1 MFDVRCSICD
11 VSRWCKV
18 LALCFVVFVT
28 SDIALRTSNIALAQ
42 SDAEHQ
48 QFLFA
53 YKLLQRGELTEA
65 SAEFDEY
72 LGKFPAGEKLGD
84 AQYYRAL
91 LYRKGGQNEKAAT
104 LLKSAA
110 EPTIVPGYAVK
121 LLHGQV
127 LSDQGKYKEALGPLE
142 QIKTDELDDKIA
154 VSALYLRGLAY
165 RGAENMEA
173 AATALADAAQLDT
186 PMKARALLDLAKV
199 RALMKDN
206 AKALA
211 ALERCLKVQDSGITP
226 EAARFAGDL
235 SYNAGDYDKAIGF
248 YNTVVSRYQS
258 SPHFAPAVVG
268 LLWAEFA
275 DARYDDLIQTFDNAI
290 DALPVSDRLPAYYLA
305 GSAYQEQDQHDK
317 AATMFAQVA
326 GGSGNLPI
334 QEKVLY
340 KLALSQFELERYD
353 AMGDTIFALKKRFP
367 ETKLAVDVAFLQATA
382 DAQAGQVEQ
391 GAARL
396 TQFIERG
403 PSSPYYQQALLRRA
417 HLFETHGEI
426 EPAAKDYQAYLATV
440 DTPTP
445 TSLQAGF
452 RLMELLVALGKHDAV
467 IELATSVL
475 QISDA
480 QLRTPQVE
488 QEALYRL
495 AVAQRYK
502 GDLDA
507 ALATHSRLTRDHPIN
522 PYRAESVLEQGLIR
536 MTQGD
541 SDRGVPLLLDAVER
555 EGLAKPSKLSALRI
569 VAQHDADNDNVGR
582 AFDLR
587 MKMQELGGAEVFSD
601 DERLW
606 LGETLINRR
615 QPKDAMKYLTAVRDE
630 SKKERA
636 MLLTG
641 KAQRLAGAYD
651 EAAATLNEVRAIS
664 ERYGTEAWL
673 ELALTYRDMGEAD
686 EALNELA
693 PLQNPDR
700 GHRIASR
707 ALYEAGVIHQR
718 LYVETKATSPDQAGG
733 HAKAAREAF
742 KKLWLL
748 YPDRAGENQ
757 AKRAYLALA
766 ELQHA
771 MGLAATEVKTLEEL
785 ATAHPDSAYAS
796 YAKAVLAIRADRSER
811 ADTYLRQTIEQAKA
825 TEDVALQRR
834 AEQLLRRER

>member
-1 MFDVRCSICD
+1 MKFDPRQVVCFIL
-11 VSRWCKV
+11 
-18 LALCFVVFVT
+18 LA
-28 SDIALRTSNIALAQ
+28 ALGLPGTAFAQ

-53 YKLLQRGELTEA
+53 YKLLQRGDVAEA
-65 SAEFDEY
+65 AAEFDEY
-72 LGKFPAGEKLGD
+72 LGKFPSGEKFGD

-91 LYRKGGQNEKAAT
+91 LYRKSGQDDKAAT
-104 LLKSAA
+104 LLKSAK
-110 EPTIVPGYAVK
+110 EPTIVPAYAVK

-127 LSDQGKYKEALGPLE
+127 LSDQGKFKEALGPLE
-142 QIKTDELDDKIA
+142 QIKTDDLDDKVA
-154 VSALYLRGLAY
+154 VSALYLKGLAY

-206 AKALA
+206 TKAIA
-211 ALERCLKVQDSGITP
+211 ALDRCMAIEESATTP

-235 SYNAGDYDKAIGF
+235 SYNAGDYDKAIG
-248 YNTVVSRYQS
+248 YYSTVASRYQS

-268 LLWAEFA
+268 LLWAQFA
-275 DARYDDLIQTFDNAI
+275 DGRYDELLKTFDNSI
-290 DALPVSDRLPAYYLA
+290 DALSVSDRLPAYYLA
-305 GSAYQEQDQHDK
+305 GSAYQEQDKHEK
-317 AATMFAQVA
+317 AAELLSQVS
-326 GGSGNLPI
+326 GGSGKLPI

-340 KLALSQFELERYD
+340 KLALSQFELKQYD
-353 AMGDTIFALKKRFP
+353 AMKETIAALTSRFP
-367 ETKLAVDVAFLQATA
+367 ETTLAVDVAFLQATA
-382 DAQAGQVEQ
+382 DAEAGQVAQ

-396 TQFIERG
+396 TQFIDRG
-403 PSSPYYQQALLRRA
+403 KSSPYYQQALLRRA
-417 HLFETHGEI
+417 HLFETNGEI
-426 EPAAKDYQAYLATV
+426 EPAAKDYQAYLDTI

-452 RLMELLVALGKHDAV
+452 RLMELLVALGKHKQV
-467 IELATSVL
+467 IDLATSVL
-475 QISDA
+475 QLSDPA
-480 QLRTPQVE
+480 LRSPEVE

-495 AVAQRYK
+495 AVAQRFS
-502 GDLDA
+502 GDLDK

-555 EGLAKPSKLSALRI
+555 EGLNKPSKLSAMRI
-569 VAQHDADNDNVGR
+569 VAQHDADNGKVGR
-582 AFDLR
+582 AYDLR
-587 MKMQELGGAEVFSD
+587 MAMQELGGAEVFTD

-606 LGETLINRR
+606 LGDTLINRR
-615 QPKDAMKYLTAVRDE
+615 QPEAALKYLAKVE
-630 SKKERA
+630 GAANKERA

-641 KAQRLAGAYD
+641 RAHRLSNDFDA
-651 EAAATLNEVRAIS
+651 AAATLNEVRAIS

-673 ELALTYRDMGEAD
+673 EIALTHRDRGKLD
-686 EALNELA
+686 EALSELA

-707 ALYEAGVIHQR
+707 ALFEAGGIHQR
-718 LYVETKATSPDQAGG
+718 LYLLSKAEPEKAAI

-748 YPDRAGENQ
+748 YPDREGEDQ

-766 ELQHA
+766 ELQQA
-771 MGLAATEVKTLEEL
+771 SGDAAGEVKTLDEL
-785 ATAHPDSAYAS
+785 ATAHPESAYATF
-796 YAKAVLAIRADRSER
+796 AKAILAIRAGKLER
-811 ADTYLRQTIEQAKA
+811 ADSYLRQTIEQAKA
-825 TEDVALQRR
+825 AEDVQLQTR
-834 AEQLLRRER
+834 ADELLRRDR

>member
-1 MFDVRCSICD
+1 MIFGVRRI
-11 VSRWCKV
+11 VWV
-18 LALCFVVFVT
+18 ILLAVVISPATAF
-28 SDIALRTSNIALAQ
+28 AQ

-53 YKLLQRGELTEA
+53 YKLLQRGETAEA
-65 SAEFDEY
+65 EAEFDEY
-72 LGKFPAGEKLGD
+72 LGKFPKGEKVGD

-91 LYRKGGQNEKAAT
+91 LFRKAGKNEKAAA

-110 EPTIVPGYAVK
+110 EPTIVPAYAVR

-142 QIKTDELDDKIA
+142 QIKTDKLDDKVA
-154 VSALYLRGLAY
+154 VSALYLKGLAY
-165 RGAENMEA
+165 RGADNLEA

-186 PMKARALLDLAKV
+186 SMKARALLDLAKV
-199 RALMKDN
+199 RAMMKDN
-206 AKALA
+206 VKAIA
-211 ALERCLKVQDSGITP
+211 ALERCLKIEDSTITP

-235 SYNAGDYDKAIGF
+235 SYNAGDYAKAISY
-248 YNTVVSRYQS
+248 YNTVAARYQS

-268 LLWAEFA
+268 LLWAQFA
-275 DARYDDLIQTFDNAI
+275 DKQYDALRKTFDNSI
-290 DALPVSDRLPAYYLA
+290 DALPVSDRLPAYYLV
-305 GSAYQEQDQHDK
+305 GSAHHEQGQHAK
-317 AATMFAQVA
+317 AAELFAQVS
-326 GGSGNLPI
+326 GGTGSLPI

-340 KLALSQFELERYD
+340 KLALSQFELKRYD
-353 AMGDTIFALKKRFP
+353 AMQDTIFALKKRFP

-382 DAQAGQVEQ
+382 DAKAGQVQQ

-403 PSSPYYQQALLRRA
+403 KSSPYYQQALLRRA
-417 HLFETHGEI
+417 HLFETNGEI
-426 EPAAKDYQAYLATV
+426 EPAAKDYQAYLKSV
-440 DTPTP
+440 DKPTS

-452 RLMELLVALGKHDAV
+452 RLMELLGALAKHQDV
-467 IELATSVL
+467 IDLATSFL
-475 QISDA
+475 EISDA
-480 QLRTPQVE
+480 TLRTPAVE

-495 AVAQRYK
+495 AVAQRFS
-502 GDLDA
+502 GNLDK
-507 ALATHSRLTRDHPIN
+507 ALAMHSRLTREHPIN

-555 EGLAKPSKLSALRI
+555 EGLTKSSKISALRI
-569 VAQHDADNDNVGR
+569 VAQHDADNDKIAR
-582 AFDLR
+582 SFDLR
-587 MKMQELGGAEVFSD
+587 MKIQELGGDEVFSD

-615 QPKDAMKYLTAVRDE
+615 DPKAALMYLGAVKRD
-630 SKKERA
+630 KAKERA
-636 MLLTG
+636 LLLTG
-641 KAQRLAGAYD
+641 KAQRLAGEYD
-651 EAAATLNEVRAIS
+651 DAAATLNEVRAIS

-673 ELALTYRDMGEAD
+673 ELALTYRDMGKPD
-686 EALNELA
+686 EAMAELT

-718 LYVETKATSPDQAGG
+718 QYLASKTTAPDKAAA

-748 YPDRAGENQ
+748 YPDREGEDQ
-757 AKRAYLALA
+757 AKRAYLELA
-766 ELQHA
+766 VLQ
-771 MGLAATEVKTLEEL
+771 AASGDPVAEVKTLEEL
-785 ATAHPDSAYAS
+785 ATAHPESAYAS
-796 YAKAVLAIRADRSER
+796 YASAVLAIRSGQRER
-811 ADTYLRQTIEQAKA
+811 ADTYLRQTIEQAKSTGDA
-825 TEDVALQRR
+825 DLQLR
-834 AEQLLRRER
+834 ADELLRTER